1 MLRILLSLV
10 LVGLVAVAGA
20 AKKAAEDPLDLAA
33 LMLRDNHPD
42 RALAVLDGLDPAA
55 GEIDT
60 VRYHTLRGLAAQRL
74 ADLPAAKSALAAAVA
89 AGATDAVVFVYLAQ
103 ISYELGDDRAVIKAL
118 SQVEAETARI
128 PSTWHLRADALWRLS
143 RPIDALAALDQAR
156 VLFPDDPSFPRRR
169 VFYLIDLGLYQ
180 AAADQ
185 GEAYLARFDGRF
197 ADRVAIADALRRAG
211 QTAKALHFL
220 EAAHLLHPESLAA
233 TKALAHVYV
242 DRQAYHTA
250 AALIDEAAVFDRS
263 LVADAAE
270 LYRRAGQRYRALLL
284 NGQIADQEAKLKQ
297 RLALTLELGHFEQA
311 AAMREDLYRLNLVAN
326 EDIRYALAFALFK
339 SGDYPAAE
347 NELARLRR
355 GDLFRKAVEV
365 RRAIAECRDEPWRC
379 Q

>member
-1 MLRILLSLV
+1 MSRLLLSLV
-10 LVGLVAVAGA
+10 LAGLVFGAAA
-20 AKKAAEDPLDLAA
+20 AKKAADDPLDLAA

-55 GEIDT
+55 EEIDP
-60 VRYHTLRGLAAQRL
+60 VRYHTLRGLASQRL
-74 ADLPAAKSALAAAVA
+74 GDLPAAKDALAAAVA
-89 AGATDAVVFVYLAQ
+89 AGASDAVVFVYLAQ
-103 ISYELGDDRAVIKAL
+103 ISYELGDDRTAIDAL
-118 SQVEAETARI
+118 SRVEAETTRI
-128 PSTWHLRADALWRLS
+128 PSTWHLRADALWRLG
-143 RPIDALAALDQAR
+143 RKIDALAALDQAR
-156 VLFPDDPSFPRRR
+156 ALFPDDPSFPRRR

-180 AAADQ
+180 TAAEQ
-185 GEAYLARFDGRF
+185 GEAYLERFSARP

-211 QTAKALHFL
+211 QTEKALRFL
-220 EAAHLLHPESLAA
+220 EAAHLMHPESLDA

-242 DRQAYHTA
+242 DRQSYHTA
-250 AALIDEAAVFDRS
+250 AALIDQAAVFDRT
-263 LVADAAE
+263 LIADAAE

-311 AAMREDLYRLNLVAN
+311 VAMRDDLYRLNLVAN

-339 SGDYPAAE
+339 SGDYAGAE